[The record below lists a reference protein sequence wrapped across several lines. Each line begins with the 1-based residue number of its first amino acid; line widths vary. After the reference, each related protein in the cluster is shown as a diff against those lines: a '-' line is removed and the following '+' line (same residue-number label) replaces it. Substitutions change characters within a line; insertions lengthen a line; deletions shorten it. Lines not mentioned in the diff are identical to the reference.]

1 MALKTKQGNF
11 KNRLC
16 LSVVHPAKHIEIS
29 LDKYLISFFKF
40 YGPDYLLLQVWLYL
54 DVYVYFINYILWHNA
69 RTECWFK
76 I

>member
-40 YGPDYLLLQVWLYL
+40 YGPDYLLLQV
-54 DVYVYFINYILWHNA
+54 
-69 RTECWFK
+69 
-76 I
+76 